1 MVFNRFF
8 LYNFLICFCLFSFGQ
23 EPGANRYAD
32 SLQNIIDSTSD
43 VKFIKKQKF
52 LLGRYFEER
61 DPEYAKEIG
70 LDLIENYVKKD
81 DSVGLRK
88 AYYILGSSHNMLG
101 DFKTALKYYSKI
113 YLFSKGRKDSLDI
126 ALSGH
131 LLGNIYMAIGNMTL
145 SQDYLLEASFIYNK
159 LGNNAQKA
167 GIGNSLASF
176 YSDLEQP
183 LKAEKEYLKALS
195 AFKKLNDSM
204 GMAHIHANLGLLYT
218 EMSRFT
224 EAEFHLLKERGLNAA
239 FPTLTEMGYHH
250 DYFGYL
256 RQHEGRYEEAYK
268 AYLKSYEIRKNLAST
283 YDICESAISIA
294 EILILLNRPKEALKY
309 LNKVFEY
316 EEHQSLHQQER
327 AHRLL
332 SKAYE
337 NIGAYKTSI
346 KHHKLLK
353 VISDSIYS
361 KTSLQTIADK
371 DAKYE
376 KQKKDSEILLLSKE
390 KKILESE
397 ASKSRIVR
405 GIAIFVIVILLV
417 GGVLLLWFNSKINNK
432 NKIISNALKDKELLL
447 HETHHRVKNNL
458 QMISSLLN
466 LQSNYVR
473 DDSAREVLKNN
484 QNRIYSLA
492 ILHKNIYNGDSL
504 STVNIQTYFEGL
516 VDNIFSAF
524 EKTTANIIVNIEA
537 KNVFMN
543 FESAISVGLIVN
555 EIIGNSVKHAFP
567 DQAIVS
573 PKINLVCEE
582 INGLYQIEIKDN
594 GVGYDMANRQSE
606 ESFGLKLVELFSSKL
621 NGKVSIK
628 SNKGVIFKIDFQKQS
643 T

>member
-1 MVFNRFF
+1 MGFNRLF
-8 LYNFLICFCLFSFGQ
+8 LYNFLLSFCLFSFGQ
-23 EPGANRYAD
+23 EQKANKYVD
-32 SLQNIIDSTSD
+32 SLQKIIEMSSD
-43 VKFIKKQKF
+43 AEVIKKQKF

-61 DPEYAKEIG
+61 DPEFALEIG
-70 LDLIENYVKKD
+70 VDLIENYIKKE
-81 DSVGLRK
+81 DSIDLRK
-88 AYYILGSSHNMLG
+88 AYYIIGSSHNMLG
-101 DFKTALKYYSKI
+101 DFKTALEYYSKI
-113 YLFSKGRKDSLDI
+113 YTFSKDRKDSLDI

-131 LLGNIYMAIGNMTL
+131 ILGNIYLAIGNMTL
-145 SQDYLLEASFIYNK
+145 SQDYLLEASYIYNK
-159 LGNNAQKA
+159 LGNNSQKA

-176 YSDLEQP
+176 YADLEQP

-218 EMSRFT
+218 EMSRFK
-224 EAEFHLLKERGLNAA
+224 EAEYHLLKERDLNAA

-256 RQHEGRYEEAYK
+256 RQHEGRYDEAYTE
-268 AYLKSYEIRKNLAST
+268 YLKSYEIRKGLTST
-283 YDICESAISIA
+283 YDICESAISIG

-337 NIGAYKTSI
+337 NMGAFKTSI

-405 GIAIFVIVILLV
+405 GIAVFFIVILLI
-417 GGVLLLWFNSKINNK
+417 GGVLLLWFNSKINKK
-432 NKIISNALKDKELLL
+432 NKIISNALKDKDLLL

-466 LQSNYVR
+466 LQSNYVK
-473 DDSAREVLKNN
+473 DESVREVLQNN
-484 QNRIYSLA
+484 QNRIHSLA
-492 ILHKNIYNGDSL
+492 ILHKNIYNGESL
-504 STVNIQTYFEGL
+504 STVNMQTYFEGL
-516 VDNIFSAF
+516 VDNIFSAY
-524 EKTTANIIVNIEA
+524 EKTTQHIIVNIEA

-555 EIIGNSVKHAFP
+555 EIIGNSVKHAFA

-573 PKINLVCEE
+573 PKINLVCKE

-594 GVGYDMANRQSE
+594 GVGYDMTSNQNR
-606 ESFGLKLVELFSSKL
+606 ESFGLKLIELFSSKL
-621 NGKVSIK
+621 NGKLNMK
-628 SNKGVIFKIDFQKQS
+628 TNNGVTFKIDFQNQS